1 MALEFDRLRVLVA
14 IARRGSMTGAAAD
27 LLYTTSAI
35 SQQVRRLE
43 AEVGQ
48 PVLERHT
55 RGVTLTDAGHAI
67 VRHALSIEN
76 QLAALQSELDDIAG
90 LRAGSLRLGTFP
102 TVASSL
108 LPVAVTRFRQEHP
121 HVSLKVLSARLEQ
134 LLDHLERRRVE
145 MTLLWDYDW
154 SRIDVPWLELTEIAQ
169 DPTAVVVSA
178 RHPLAKRSS
187 VRMAE
192 LAGEDWVTRGGNHPV
207 AEVLSRTA
215 HAAGFEPSIAFEA
228 NDYQEAQAMV
238 AVGLG
243 VALAPGL
250 ALANLRDDVAVLS
263 LGADAPR
270 RRILLATLKGRA
282 ATPAERAM
290 SELLRAVG
298 AEVCVRGFGAP
309 GGRRPPRQP
318 AVRLKQK

>member
-1 MALEFDRLRVLVA
+1 MSLDVNRLRVLAA

-27 LLYTTSAI
+27 LQYTPSAI

-55 RGVTLTDAGHAI
+55 RGVRLTDAGRAI
-67 VRHALSIEN
+67 VRHVASIDN
-76 QLAALQSELDDIAG
+76 QLAAMQSELDDIAG

-108 LPVAVTRFRQEHP
+108 LPVAVTSFHQQHP
-121 HVSLKVLSARLEQ
+121 GVSLKVLSGRLEQ
-134 LLDHLERRRVE
+134 LLEHLERRRVE
-145 MTLLWDYDW
+145 MTLLWDYAW
-154 SRIDVPWLELTEIAQ
+154 SRIEDPELELTELLQ
-169 DPTAVVVSA
+169 DPTEVVVSA
-178 RHPLAKRSS
+178 GHPLAGRRE
-187 VRMAE
+187 VRMEE
-192 LAGEDWVTRGGNHPV
+192 LAQESWVIRGDAHPV

-215 HAAGFEPSIAFEA
+215 HRAGFEPAVAFEA

-243 VALAPGL
+243 VALAPRL
-250 ALANLRDDVAVLS
+250 ALANLRDDVTVLS
-263 LGADAPR
+263 LGDRAPR
-270 RRILLATLKGRA
+270 RRILLATLTGRA

-290 SELLRAVG
+290 ARLLREVG
-298 AEVCVRGFGAP
+298 ARAGDDPAPRLGAH
-309 GGRRPPRQP
+309 PR
-318 AVRLKQK
+318 